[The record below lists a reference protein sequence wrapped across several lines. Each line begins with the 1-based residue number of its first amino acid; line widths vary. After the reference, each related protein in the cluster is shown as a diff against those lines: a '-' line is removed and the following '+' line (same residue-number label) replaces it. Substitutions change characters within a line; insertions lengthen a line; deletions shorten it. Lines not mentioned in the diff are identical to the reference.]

1 MQAKAMNILWV
12 KSGPLFPLDSGG
24 KKRTHA
30 MLEEIS
36 RQHHVTY
43 LALLAEGQALH
54 PDEGDATYAAEKV
67 WLPWRETCKR
77 SWRFPF
83 DLLRNFLF
91 SPFPYAL
98 EKYISKPMMRWLESH
113 LATDRFDLV
122 VCDFLFPAP
131 NFRHLKTG
139 VPLILF
145 QHNMEALIWKR
156 LAESSCNPIKRFYLH
171 GQFRRFARWEEKL
184 SRLFDGVVTVSADD
198 TAYARR
204 VYHLGNVR
212 GHVATGVDLE
222 SFLPLKDSAETQG
235 IVGFL
240 GSMDWLANIQGVEFF
255 VREALP
261 IIKSLIPEMRFK
273 IIGRNP
279 PDHVRRLSDTD
290 GSIEVTG
297 SVDDVC
303 PHLKACDLMVVPLLS
318 GGGTRIK
325 ILEAMAMGVP
335 VVSTTIGAEGLEM
348 TAGEHLLIADTPRDF
363 ADATIRLLESPG
375 ERTRLAANAARKV
388 REEHTW
394 QHATG
399 QLLDLC
405 NASPSHN

>member
-1 MQAKAMNILWV
+1 MEKPMNILWV

-36 RQHHVTY
+36 KLHHVTY

-54 PDEGDATYAAEKV
+54 PDESDATYAAVKV

-77 SWRFPF
+77 SWRFSL
-83 DLLRNFLF
+83 DLLGNLLF
-91 SPFPYAL
+91 STFPYAL
-98 EKYISKPMMRWLESH
+98 AKYRSKPMMSWLESH
-113 LATDRFDLV
+113 LESARFDLV
-122 VCDFLFPAP
+122 VCDFMFPAP
-131 NFRHLKTG
+131 NFRNLKTE

-145 QHNMEALIWKR
+145 QHNMEAQIWSR
-156 LAESSCNPIKRFYLH
+156 LAETTCNPLKRFYLN

-184 SRLFDGVVTVSADD
+184 SRLYDGIVTVSADD

-204 VYHLGNVR
+204 VYRLGNVR
-212 GHVATGVDLE
+212 GHVATGVNLD
-222 SFLPLKDSAETQG
+222 SFLPLMDPSETKG
-235 IVGFL
+235 MVGFL

-261 IIKSLIPEMRFK
+261 IIKSTVPDIRFK

-279 PDHVRRLSDTD
+279 PNHVRRLSDTD

-348 TAGEHLLIADTPRDF
+348 TAGEHLLIADTPREF
-363 ADATIRLLESPG
+363 AEASIRLLESPG
-375 ERTRLAANAARKV
+375 ERARLATNAARKV

-394 QHATG
+394 QYSTRQFLEH
-399 QLLDLC
+399 C
-405 NASPSHN
+405 NTSRVNN